1 MYKSKLL
8 YEAALVYPPN
18 KQKDS
23 IMRDMELAKA
33 VSYIVD
39 VLEWDEDYERML
51 QDDIRTMTGVAD
63 CPRDLYDE
71 LHLDYATG
79 SFSCVTY
86 HRDFA
91 VKFFVSDY
99 HRGDDGCA
107 RYIEDIIYERIEP
120 SEYQPMILDA
130 FRVRGMM
137 VVIMPCYN
145 VIDYGE
151 GELCDDSDEY
161 YQYYQYETLVASWYD
176 EDEDWRGSADVH
188 NENLMWCQHTQHEI
202 ITDPFSWA

>member
-1 MYKSKLL
+1 
-8 YEAALVYPPN
+8 
-18 KQKDS
+18 
-23 IMRDMELAKA
+23 MRDMELAKA

-51 QDDIRTMTGVAD
+51 QDDILTMINPEVAD
-63 CPRDLYDE
+63 CPADLYGE

-99 HRGDDGCA
+99 HYGNDGCA

-137 VVIMPCYN
+137 VVIMPRYD
-145 VIDYGE
+145 VIGSGE
-151 GELCDDSDEY
+151 GALCDEWGE
-161 YQYYQYETLVASWYD
+161 YYQYETLVASWYD
-176 EDEDWRGSADVH
+176 EDEDWFISADVH
-188 NENLMWCQHTQHEI
+188 NDNLMWCHHTQHEI
-202 ITDPFSWA
+202 ITDPFSWV

>member
-51 QDDIRTMTGVAD
+51 QDDILTMINPEVAY
-63 CPRDLYDE
+63 RHNALYKE
-71 LHLDYATG
+71 LHLDYDRG
-79 SFSCVTY
+79 KFSCVTY

-91 VKFFVSDY
+91 VKFFVCDY
-99 HRGDDGCA
+99 HYGNDGCA
-107 RYIEDIIYERIEP
+107 SYIEDIIYERIEP

-145 VIDYGE
+145 VIDCGE
-151 GELCDDSDEY
+151 GELC
-161 YQYYQYETLVASWYD
+161 YYQYETLVASWYD